1 MPRFLAPLLLASFA
15 LGATAPASA
24 QDGPDE
30 PLVLLMVSRTD
41 AVDETAVVDALGREG
56 VQAVTLEHP
65 RAPYLDAIVLLVEE
79 DGRRAMAFVRGA
91 RGIELRM
98 LRAGAGAS
106 PTDTGRW
113 IAAPLAAFI
122 RAEWRPAP
130 LREAWASSQS
140 CAEPAPN
147 DFIARVRDGV
157 VDPWAFVVV
166 AEQID
171 APAIADP
178 WR

>member
-79 DGRRAMAFVRGA
+79 DGRRALPMTTFAHVRICSTA
-91 RGIELRM
+91 HNERHH
-98 LRAGAGAS
+98 
-106 PTDTGRW
+106 TGS
-113 IAAPLAAFI
+113 LA
-122 RAEWRPAP
+122 
-130 LREAWASSQS
+130 
-140 CAEPAPN
+140 
-147 DFIARVRDGV
+147 
-157 VDPWAFVVV
+157 
-166 AEQID
+166 
-171 APAIADP
+171 
-178 WR
+178 